1 MDRPILVTEH
11 RASGKTQI
19 VMTYS
24 PADMAEMFSPDERE
38 MLAKGWQVVRE
49 GQWPHRTGFVD
60 LLAHYNAQYYAT
72 PTTLAA

>member
-1 MDRPILVTEH
+1 
-11 RASGKTQI
+11 
-19 VMTYS
+19 
-24 PADMAEMFSPDERE
+24 MAEMFSPDERE

-72 PTTLAA
+72 PTALAA